1 MSKVMASP
9 PLPQGEG
16 TTSSLPQGERGQE
29 ILLLRRITNKY
40 HHKKQESIMPTTDPR
55 IDAYIAK
62 SALFAQPVLA
72 HLRAVVHSAC
82 PSAQE
87 AVKWSMPFFMYEG
100 KILANMAA
108 FKAHCSFGFWMGD
121 RVAVT
126 GKSDEGMGQFGRI
139 TSLKDLPS
147 KHELTAMIKKAMALI
162 DAGEKSPIALRPR
175 KVNRVI

>member
-1 MSKVMASP
+1 
-9 PLPQGEG
+9 
-16 TTSSLPQGERGQE
+16 
-29 ILLLRRITNKY
+29 
-40 HHKKQESIMPTTDPR
+40 MPTTDPR
-55 IDAYIAK
+55 IDAYITQ
-62 SALFAQPVLA
+62 SAPFAQPVLT

-82 PSAQE
+82 PSTEE

-147 KHELTAMIKKAMALI
+147 KRELTAMIKKAMALI

-175 KVNRVI
+175 KAKC